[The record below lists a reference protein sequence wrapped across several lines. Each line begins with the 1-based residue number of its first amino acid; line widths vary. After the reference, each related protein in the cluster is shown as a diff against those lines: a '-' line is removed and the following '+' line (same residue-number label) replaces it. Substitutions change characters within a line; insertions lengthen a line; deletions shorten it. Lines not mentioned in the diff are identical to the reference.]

1 MRGRRSR
8 KTPELSMA
16 PLIDMVF
23 LLLIFFLV
31 TTSFVRETGVQVNR
45 PKASQSMTIKNP
57 DLLIAVT
64 RAGTIHV
71 EQRQIDIG
79 MVKPIVSQFVE
90 QNPGAKVVVV
100 ADENSRT
107 GLVIQVMDECKI
119 AGASEVSI
127 ATRTQ

>member
-1 MRGRRSR
+1 
-8 KTPELSMA
+8 MA

-31 TTSFVRETGVQVNR
+31 TTSFVRETGVQVTR
-45 PKASQSMTIKNP
+45 PKAVRSAVIKDP
-57 DLLIAVT
+57 DLLIGVT

-71 EQRQIDIG
+71 EERQIDLG
-79 MVKPIVSQFVE
+79 MVRPKVAQFLD
-90 QNPGAKVVVV
+90 QHPNAKVVVV

-107 GLVIQVMDECKI
+107 GLVIRVMDECRI

-127 ATRTQ
+127 ATRTE